1 MPADGGELM
10 AETNGPPE
18 EKTVEGKPVE
28 AAQST
33 PATVSQPLAR
43 DLYDWASRLAAE
55 NADDC
60 MKNYYWTPQTER
72 LVAKLKLTKRALI
85 GVLGVQGAGKSAA
98 MRAIRDQLKHEFSD
112 STVAVKIPES
122 GGLRGALKD
131 AFGDALAKPLDDF
144 LDAEVLDRV
153 QKDSVFYQRA
163 IQLAKRMERPDL
175 EEKLHLLNPESD
187 FSVDTTNLYLS
198 PALRN
203 LISKPRLRELEEHT
217 LDRLL
222 SERRVIMIDM
232 PDYPKHDRR
241 LIARDLDEV
250 QGLWNRLAVSDK
262 DTGLVIFLQKE
273 TFNYG
278 DHFFFGKMD
287 IIQLMPLT
295 VTQLLEA
302 YSRRWSG
309 YAPFNEDALL
319 YVAKMSRG
327 VFRRFK
333 RYIALA
339 VEAWVAPRLG
349 KSIPGHLDINFAMT
363 REGQPETPIDLA
375 LVMDAVTDEEVMRDM
390 DKELDGIFK
399 KRETKELALEIIR
412 YLSLPQLKHG
422 VKQKTIAHDLHIE
435 EMAVS
440 RLIRELEQH
449 GYVKR
454 TSRPMTGGWGG
465 EEKIVQMNW

>member
-1 MPADGGELM
+1 
-10 AETNGPPE
+10 
-18 EKTVEGKPVE
+18 
-28 AAQST
+28 
-33 PATVSQPLAR
+33 
-43 DLYDWASRLAAE
+43 
-55 NADDC
+55 

-175 EEKLHLLNPESD
+175 EEKLHLLDPESD

-203 LISKPRLRELEEHT
+203 LVSKPRLRELEEHT

-287 IIQLMPLT
+287 IIPLMPLT

-339 VEAWVAPRLG
+339 VE
-349 KSIPGHLDINFAMT
+349 T
-363 REGQPETPIDLA
+363 RVTQAEESEAPIDLE
-375 LVMDAVTDEEVMRDM
+375 LVKKAVTDEEIMRDM
-390 DKELDGIFK
+390 DKELDGIFRK
-399 KRETKELALEIIR
+399 PEQKQKALELIKVLSDMRFRREEAKAAGAKRLSEFISDGESLPDGFNQAELAGKLD
-412 YLSLPQLKHG
+412 LS
-422 VKQKTIAHDLHIE
+422 

-440 RLIRELEQH
+440 RLVRELEQH
-449 GYVKR
+449 GYIKR
-454 TSRPMTGGWGG
+454 TTWQQWNY
-465 EEKIVQMNW
+465 VDMNW